1 MELQTFTFFLLAFVA
16 LTDGGLSW
24 GRRPWGFPRDLMDDS
39 IDMTKPENAKAA
51 DLARA
56 RRQEPGGFEPIDI
69 ESDEAQM
76 AKNLALDWWDKLH
89 APHGHGLVFHFK
101 SAEKQ
106 VVESGVNY
114 LINGEGER
122 ERDGLIFQTQFQV
135 YIPLEGE
142 QQGDPQIS
150 QTFPGNNMYYNNN
163 LTN

>member
-1 MELQTFTFFLLAFVA
+1 MELQTFTFYLLAFVA
-16 LTDGGLSW
+16 LTDGA
-24 GRRPWGFPRDLMDDS
+24 PRDMDNS
-39 IDMTKPENAKAA
+39 IDMTKPENAKA

-122 ERDGLIFQTQFQV
+122 ERDHLIFQTQFQV

-150 QTFPGNNMYYNNN
+150 QTFPGKVRT
-163 LTN
+163 LPPGDDDEQHVLQ